1 MRAVF
6 LLGGFVG
13 FVVVAVSGFQS
24 GRPGNRVLIDASLAC
39 LGTALLFRWFWSKVT
54 IALTDTVKKKRA
66 LRAAA
71 EEAAAAARATPVAA
85 VKTK

>member
-13 FVVVAVSGFQS
+13 FVVVAVSGLQS
-24 GRPGNRVLIDASLAC
+24 GRSANRVLIDASLAC
-39 LGTALLFRWFWSKVT
+39 LATALLFRWFWSKVA
-54 IALTDTVKKKRA
+54 IALIDTLKRKRA

-71 EEAAAAARATPVAA
+71 EEAAAVARATPIAV